1 MIKKILIAIFLIFF
15 VPINSFSKAPPLG
28 TGSLVPANIMI
39 MLDNSGS
46 MGWDLAGAQL
56 SSATSFLNGPTDV
69 ETDSAGDVYVF
80 QPYNSYFE
88 GKNYR
93 IHVFGS
99 DGTFK
104 RRMLEYK
111 YNYWNPICGKV
122 GKPTFKFAM
131 HNDQIYYFDGN
142 DYRIKI
148 SVINKSSG
156 QCIRQSG
163 NIDTPRYGGHQSSFS
178 AIAVS
183 DKYIY
188 LGQGN
193 CKFFCYGSGYPHHR
207 SSSGT
212 ITILRRSDFSFVN
225 KIN

>member
-1 MIKKILIAIFLIFF
+1 MIKKILIAILLIFLI
-15 VPINSFSKAPPLG
+15 PINSFSKAPPLG

-104 RRMLEYK
+104 RRMLEY
-111 YNYWNPICGKV
+111 
-122 GKPTFKFAM
+122 
-131 HNDQIYYFDGN
+131 
-142 DYRIKI
+142 
-148 SVINKSSG
+148 
-156 QCIRQSG
+156 
-163 NIDTPRYGGHQSSFS
+163 
-178 AIAVS
+178 
-183 DKYIY
+183 
-188 LGQGN
+188 
-193 CKFFCYGSGYPHHR
+193 
-207 SSSGT
+207 
-212 ITILRRSDFSFVN
+212 
-225 KIN
+225 